1 MNNLLESVLIGV
13 WIRTQS
19 YYYSVVVVGFLLV
32 CKEEKAFILIRH
44 DKTKSREYILDKP
57 LKESGGEEVNNI
69 NTAAPRICDTSSKHE
84 KREKTTT
91 NMVENVKV
99 PNIVQMEKETNQET
113 IKHLLWDDFMG
124 NDLGLPY

>member
-57 LKESGGEEVNNI
+57 LKEPGGEEVNNI
-69 NTAAPRICDTSSKHE
+69 NTAAPI
-84 KREKTTT
+84 
-91 NMVENVKV
+91 
-99 PNIVQMEKETNQET
+99 IIII
-113 IKHLLWDDFMG
+113 IKSIFD
-124 NDLGLPY
+124 